1 MPREKT
7 RRDPSNVKRRQEII
21 NSKITPTLTTLDWDV
36 YRAIEASSE
45 YGYPITQKDLC
56 EAVGLDYEPDSRG
69 NGNRTLWD
77 IVKKINRSYEVDK
90 VIYTTDY
97 TYVLANE
104 TQFKKM
110 MGRQADKLRKAGK
123 DLECLKQK
131 AAFNNQGKVLSNQ
144 LKPVSKEAKPFHEAY
159 REN

>member
-1 MPREKT
+1 MKSSKKRAKDISKSRE
-7 RRDPSNVKRRQEII
+7 
-21 NSKITPTLTTLDWDV
+21 TPTLTAIDWDV

-69 NGNRTLWD
+69 NGNRSLWD

-97 TYVLANE
+97 TYVLADE
-104 TQFKKM
+104 AQFKKM
-110 MGRQADKLRKAGK
+110 MGRQADKLKKAGK

-144 LKPVSKEAKPFHEAY
+144 LKPISKGAKPFHEAY
-159 REN
+159 RE